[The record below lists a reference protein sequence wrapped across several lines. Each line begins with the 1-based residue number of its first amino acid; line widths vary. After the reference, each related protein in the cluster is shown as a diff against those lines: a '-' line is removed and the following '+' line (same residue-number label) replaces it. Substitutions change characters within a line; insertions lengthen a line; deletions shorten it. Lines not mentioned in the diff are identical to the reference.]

1 MKKLAILEEELA
13 ELGVILNRG
22 GGVRLGGNLD
32 RVRVHL
38 AATARST
45 AHEPMRA
52 ETYYTYTQ
60 FSCVLRCNSWKYGL
74 RGYTTTYSKHAMPGL
89 RKQ

>member
-13 ELGVILNRG
+13 ELGIVFSRG
-22 GGVRLGGNLD
+22 GGVHLGANLD

-45 AHEPMRA
+45 AHKNL
-52 ETYYTYTQ
+52 
-60 FSCVLRCNSWKYGL
+60 CVQKR
-74 RGYTTTYSKHAMPGL
+74 T
-89 RKQ
+89 

>member
-13 ELGVILNRG
+13 ELGVILSRG
-22 GGVRLGGNLD
+22 GGVHLGANLD

-45 AHEPMRA
+45 AHKSMRA
-52 ETYYTYTQ
+52 ETYVKVYYIYT
-60 FSCVLRCNSWKYGL
+60 CVCSYFIFF
-74 RGYTTTYSKHAMPGL
+74 
-89 RKQ
+89 